1 MVTEASN
8 GIELS
13 LVEPA
18 FGKRETL
25 PDPSSVTSKT
35 RLSTVPC
42 ASSSR
47 ACGWFGGE
55 KYDNVAGSHGL
66 FAQESGAGPV
76 DLDRSSRFEL
86 TASRDQCP
94 ISSPRLL

>member
-18 FGKRETL
+18 YGKRETL

-47 ACGWFGGE
+47 ACGWFGGGRSMTTWQGHT
-55 KYDNVAGSHGL
+55 VCSHKSL
-66 FAQESGAGPV
+66 VPV
-76 DLDRSSRFEL
+76 
-86 TASRDQCP
+86 P
-94 ISSPRLL
+94 

>member
-18 FGKRETL
+18 YGRRETL
-25 PDPSSVTSKT
+25 PDPSSVRSKT
-35 RLSTVPC
+35 RLSTVAC

-47 ACGWFGGE
+47 ACGWFGGGE

-66 FAQESGAGPV
+66 FA
-76 DLDRSSRFEL
+76 
-86 TASRDQCP
+86 
-94 ISSPRLL
+94 